1 MVMLC
6 TETVE
11 LSFANHTKQVGTQ
24 RAKIKYLNFTVYVT
38 YSYRWALKSR
48 FGYEGNSLSG

>member
-1 MVMLC
+1 MSCM
-6 TETVE
+6 ETAV
-11 LSFANHTKQVGTQ
+11 LIFANHTKQVGTL

-48 FGYEGNSLSG
+48 FGYEGSSLCG

>member
-1 MVMLC
+1 MLC